1 MLTTLLGV
9 SLRIKLRFKLRFD
22 RRPFQATNS
31 NRDFDNPSVRAAA
44 RSDTQ
49 VQISGSADVLGHG
62 VAALPTTYAT
72 TTMCTRHA
80 KSSHAC
86 RHILTRLPC
95 NLESP
100 YCNSIM
106 GISYRDALALLE
118 DTATGILKERRPPTE
133 RIPICEALGR
143 VAAEH
148 HTSPICTPPKDTSAM
163 DGYAISSGATVDA
176 SGERPVTFIVR
187 GTNAAGD
194 EPLELPNEPVDG
206 CYPCVEIMTGAQ
218 FPISTSNTPFD
229 ACVKIEDTVP
239 SGAKSEFQSQ
249 RRFILTRPVSLHA
262 NRRFAGGDMQK
273 GDVIVRKGE
282 IVRSR
287 HVMGLASV
295 GVTEAVVRRK
305 LRVAV
310 WTTGNELTRD
320 TTATR
325 KSTQILDSNGPFLA
339 AALREAGVEV
349 DLKGILQ
356 DDVQSLEYALE
367 SSEAATW
374 DLIITTGAVSKGKF
388 DFIVPALERV
398 RAKVHFHGVAIRP
411 GHPILFATMNR
422 NRGCIPFFGLPGN
435 PIATAAC
442 FRFLVVPFLRQLLK
456 QAPEQP
462 EVAELSMKNGG
473 RDVFLASPSHLDCF
487 RHGTVVT
494 RPDGSKVVELSQSQ
508 SPAVISQYATSN
520 CWAHIARGCGE
531 EAGAVMVQC
540 YPHTPPVD

>member
-1 MLTTLLGV
+1 
-9 SLRIKLRFKLRFD
+9 
-22 RRPFQATNS
+22 
-31 NRDFDNPSVRAAA
+31 
-44 RSDTQ
+44 
-49 VQISGSADVLGHG
+49 
-62 VAALPTTYAT
+62 
-72 TTMCTRHA
+72 
-80 KSSHAC
+80 
-86 RHILTRLPC
+86 
-95 NLESP
+95 
-100 YCNSIM
+100 M
-106 GISYRDALALLE
+106 GISYRNAVALLQ
-118 DTATGILKERRPPTE
+118 DTATGILKERGPPRE
-133 RIPICEALGR
+133 EISIHEALGR

-163 DGYAISSGATVDA
+163 DGYAISSSTTVDA
-176 SGERPVTFIVR
+176 SIERPVTFIVQ

-194 EPLELPNEPVDG
+194 EPVELPNEPIDG

-239 SGAKSEFQSQ
+239 YGAKSEFQSQ
-249 RRFILTRPVSLHA
+249 RRFVLTRPVSLHA

-282 IVRSR
+282 VVRSR

-295 GVTEAVVRRK
+295 GVKEVVVRRK

-320 TTATR
+320 TNGAR
-325 KSTQILDSNGPFLA
+325 KSAQIFDSNGPFLA
-339 AALREAGVEV
+339 AALCEAGVEV
-349 DLKGILQ
+349 ELKGILQ
-356 DDVQSLEYALE
+356 DDVQSLEEALE

-388 DFIVPALERV
+388 DFIVPALERM

-411 GHPILFATMNR
+411 GHPVLFATIDR
-422 NRGCIPFFGLPGN
+422 ERKSIPFFGLPGN

-442 FRFLVVPFLRQLLK
+442 FRFLVMPFLRQLLG
-456 QAPEQP
+456 QIPEQP
-462 EVAELSMKNGG
+462 DVAELSMKNGG

-487 RHGTVVT
+487 RHGSLVA
-494 RPDGSKVVELSQSQ
+494 RGDGSKVVELSQSQ

-531 EAGAVMVQC
+531 DAGTIMVHC
-540 YPHTPPVD
+540 YSHTPPVE